1 MKCEQ
6 FKESFIEAAGSKLPA
21 ESAAHVQTCAG
32 CAAAWAERQ
41 KLMTLLDEWKAP
53 EASPFFDTRLMAR
66 VREAKGAEA
75 QRPAVLAWLQR
86 PLFGMPMWRP
96 VAASTL
102 AIAMAVGIGVMK
114 NDNQGPAHSDQQ
126 AQVIIKG
133 TAVSDLQTLDK
144 HEAEISNLD
153 LLDDLNA
160 ADSNQP
166 DDEL

>member
-6 FKESFIEAAGSKLPA
+6 IRESFIDAAGSKLPA
-21 ESAAHVQTCAG
+21 ETAAHVQMCAG
-32 CAAAWAERQ
+32 CGAAWAEHQ

-66 VREAKGAEA
+66 VREAKDVEA

-102 AIAMAVGIGVMK
+102 AIAMAVGVGVMR
-114 NDNQGPAHSDQQ
+114 NDDGSKTMAEKP
-126 AQVIIKG
+126 VLIKG

-160 ADSNQP
+160 ADSNQT

>member
-6 FKESFIEAAGSKLPA
+6 IKEAFMEAMEGKLPA
-21 ESAAHVQTCAG
+21 EAAAHVETCAG
-32 CAAAWAERQ
+32 CATAWAEHQ

-66 VREAKGAEA
+66 VRETKAEEA
-75 QRPAVLAWLQR
+75 ARPRVFAWLQR

-96 VAASTL
+96 VAASAL
-102 AIAMAVGIGVMK
+102 AVAMAVGIGVMN
-114 NDNQGPAHSDQQ
+114 NDRETTTRGDQQ

-160 ADSNQP
+160 ADSSQP
-166 DDEL
+166 EDQL

>member
-6 FKESFIEAAGSKLPA
+6 IRESFIEAAGSKLPA
-21 ESAAHVQTCAG
+21 ETAAHVQTCAG
-32 CAAAWAERQ
+32 CGAAWAEHQ
-41 KLMTLLDEWKAP
+41 KLMTLLDEWKVP
-53 EASPFFDTRLMAR
+53 EAAPFFDTRLMAR
-66 VREAKGAEA
+66 MREAKAEEA
-75 QRPAVLAWLQR
+75 ARPSILAWFQR

-102 AIAMAVGIGVMK
+102 AIAMAVGIGVLK
-114 NDNQGPAHSDQQ
+114 NDNQGTIHDQ
-126 AQVIIKG
+126 ARVIVKG

-160 ADSNQP
+160 SDSNQP

>member
-6 FKESFIEAAGSKLPA
+6 IRERFIEAAGSKLPA
-21 ESAAHVQTCAG
+21 ETAAHVQTCAG
-32 CAAAWAERQ
+32 CAAAWAEHQ

-66 VREAKGAEA
+66 VREAKDAEA

-102 AIAMAVGIGVMK
+102 AIAMAVGIGVMR
-114 NDNQGPAHSDQQ
+114 NDDGSKTMAEKP
-126 AQVIIKG
+126 VLIKG

-160 ADSNQP
+160 ADSNQV

>member
-1 MKCEQ
+1 MKCEHIQ
-6 FKESFIEAAGSKLPA
+6 ERFIEAAGGKLPA
-21 ESAAHVQTCAG
+21 EAAAHVQTCAG
-32 CAAAWAERQ
+32 CGTAWAEHQ

-66 VREAKGAEA
+66 VREAKAEEVA
-75 QRPAVLAWLQR
+75 RPRILAWLER

-96 VAASTL
+96 VAAATL
-102 AIAMAVGIGVMK
+102 AVAMAVGIGVTRTT
-114 NDNQGPAHSDQQ
+114 DGGTTAHQQ
-126 AQVIIKG
+126 IQFAKG
-133 TAVSDLQTLDK
+133 TAVGDLQSLDK

-160 ADSNQP
+160 ADANPDQV

>member
-6 FKESFIEAAGSKLPA
+6 IRESFIEAAGSKLPA
-21 ESAAHVQTCAG
+21 ETAAHVQTCAG
-32 CAAAWAERQ
+32 CGAAWAEHQ

-66 VREAKGAEA
+66 VREAKDTEA

-102 AIAMAVGIGVMK
+102 AIAMAVGIGVMR
-114 NDNQGPAHSDQQ
+114 NDDGSKTMAEKP
-126 AQVIIKG
+126 VLIKG

-160 ADSNQP
+160 ADSNQV

>member
-1 MKCEQ
+1 MKCEHIQ
-6 FKESFIEAAGSKLPA
+6 ERFIEAAGGKLPA
-21 ESAAHVQTCAG
+21 EAAAHVQTCAG
-32 CAAAWAERQ
+32 CGTAWAEHQ

-66 VREAKGAEA
+66 VREEKTEEEA
-75 QRPAVLAWLQR
+75 RPRILAWLER

-96 VAASTL
+96 IAASAL
-102 AIAMAVGIGVMK
+102 AVAMAVGIGVMK
-114 NDNQGPAHSDQQ
+114 NDGEATSPGNEAR
-126 AQVIIKG
+126 VVVKG
-133 TAVSDLQTLDK
+133 TAVSDLQALDK

-160 ADSNQP
+160 ADSSQP

>member
-6 FKESFIEAAGSKLPA
+6 IRKTFIEAAGGKLPA
-21 ESAAHVQTCAG
+21 ETAAHVQTCAG
-32 CAAAWAERQ
+32 CATAWAEHQ

-66 VREAKGAEA
+66 VRETKAEEEA
-75 QRPAVLAWLQR
+75 RPRVLAWLQR

-96 VAASTL
+96 VAASAL
-102 AIAMAVGIGVMK
+102 AIAMAVGIGVMN
-114 NDNQGPAHSDQQ
+114 NDRETTSSSEQ
-126 AQVIIKG
+126 ARVVVKG

>member
-6 FKESFIEAAGSKLPA
+6 IRESFIEAAGSKLPA
-21 ESAAHVQTCAG
+21 ETTAHVQTCAG
-32 CAAAWAERQ
+32 CGTAWAEHQ

-53 EASPFFDTRLMAR
+53 EASPFFDTRLMAS
-66 VREAKGAEA
+66 VRETKGAEA
-75 QRPAVLAWLQR
+75 ERPAVLAWLQR

-96 VAASTL
+96 VAASAL
-102 AIAMAVGIGVMK
+102 AIAMAVGVGVMR
-114 NDNQGPAHSDQQ
+114 SDDGSKTL
-126 AQVIIKG
+126 ADKPVLIKG

-160 ADSNQP
+160 ADSNQV

>member
-6 FKESFIEAAGSKLPA
+6 IRERFIEAAGAKLSA
-21 ESAAHVQTCAG
+21 ETAAHVQTCAG
-32 CAAAWAERQ
+32 CGAAWAEHQ

-75 QRPAVLAWLQR
+75 ERPAVLAWLQR

-102 AIAMAVGIGVMK
+102 AIAMAVGIGVIK
-114 NDNQGPAHSDQQ
+114 NDNQGTVHDQ
-126 AQVIIKG
+126 AKVIIKG

-160 ADSNQP
+160 ADSNQA

>member
-1 MKCEQ
+1 MKCEHI
-6 FKESFIEAAGSKLPA
+6 KESLIEAAGGKLPA
-21 ESAAHVQTCAG
+21 EAAAHVQTCAS
-32 CAAAWAERQ
+32 CATAWAEHQ

-66 VREAKGAEA
+66 VREAKAEEA
-75 QRPAVLAWLQR
+75 ARPRILAWLER

-96 VAASTL
+96 VAAGTL
-102 AIAMAVGIGVMK
+102 AVAMAVGIGVTRGG
-114 NDNQGPAHSDQQ
+114 DPDIHNQIEVA
-126 AQVIIKG
+126 KG
-133 TAVSDLQTLDK
+133 TAVGDLQSLDK

-160 ADSNQP
+160 ADANTDQV

>member
-1 MKCEQ
+1 MKCEHI
-6 FKESFIEAAGSKLPA
+6 KESLIEAAGGKLPA
-21 ESAAHVQTCAG
+21 EAAVHVQTCAS
-32 CAAAWAERQ
+32 CATAWAEHQ

-66 VREAKGAEA
+66 VREAKAGEA
-75 QRPAVLAWLQR
+75 ARPRILAWLER

-96 VAASTL
+96 VAAGTL
-102 AIAMAVGIGVMK
+102 AVAMAVGIGVTR
-114 NDNQGPAHSDQQ
+114 NGGDTTAHQQ
-126 AQVIIKG
+126 IQFAKG
-133 TAVSDLQTLDK
+133 TAVGDLQSLDK

-160 ADSNQP
+160 ADANTDQV